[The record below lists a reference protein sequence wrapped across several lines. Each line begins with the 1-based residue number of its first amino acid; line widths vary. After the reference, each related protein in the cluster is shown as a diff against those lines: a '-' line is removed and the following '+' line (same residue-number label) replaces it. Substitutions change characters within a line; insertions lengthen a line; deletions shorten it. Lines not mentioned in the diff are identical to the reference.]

1 MSHFVRSYIDAFILG
16 ILEELQENGRTVIAE
31 TAQEE
36 RQKADTTGPWA
47 AVCGLSAANEF
58 FTIDN

>member
-1 MSHFVRSYIDAFILG
+1 M
-16 ILEELQENGRTVIAE
+16 VIAE

-47 AVCGLSAANEF
+47 AVCGLSEVNEF